1 VNDTFGHAVGDKLLQ
16 MVADRMR
23 ANVRDVDLIAR
34 LGGDEFALYF
44 ADTPDQTDA
53 TIVIAS
59 RLLAALSA
67 PYSIDGC
74 QLSVG
79 ASIGLAIAP
88 EHGCDLD
95 TLMRNADS
103 ALYEV
108 KAAGR
113 NAFRIFDDQLAR
125 EARDRRELENDLR
138 EALREDQLELYY
150 QPIVSVPDRTVVGME
165 ALLRWHHP
173 RRGLVPPDVFVPIAE
188 QTGQI
193 GSIGAWII
201 RTACRD
207 AASWPTEIR
216 VAVNVSP
223 AQLGQLDF
231 VDTVMRELVRSK
243 LDPARLELEVTET
256 VLLGNDDSILGDL
269 HQLRSLGVRIALDD
283 FGTGYS
289 SLSYLRLFPFDKIKI
304 DRSFVREIE
313 HSPHCSA
320 IVVAVAGLAR
330 SLGIS
335 TTAEGVETEEQF
347 TLLAAA
353 GCTTVQGY
361 LFGQPREI
369 GAFDLAAPTRVAR
382 RA

>member
-1 VNDTFGHAVGDKLLQ
+1 
-16 MVADRMR
+16 MR

-44 ADTPDQTDA
+44 AATPDQTDA
-53 TIVIAS
+53 TIVIAT

-88 EHGCDLD
+88 EHGRDLD

-113 NAFRIFDDQLAR
+113 NAFRIFDDQLALEVR
-125 EARDRRELENDLR
+125 ERRELENDLR

-150 QPIVSVPDRTVVGME
+150 QPIVSVPDRAVVGME

-207 AASWPTEIR
+207 AATWPTGIR

-231 VDTVMRELVRSK
+231 VDTVTRELVRSQ

-353 GCTTVQGY
+353 GCATVQGY
-361 LFGQPREI
+361 LFGQPRAI
-369 GAFDLAAPTRVAR
+369 GAFDLDEPVQIAR